1 VGIRPNRC
9 KGVMMSATSDE
20 ATADPSLRCE
30 EARRLAQSGDLE
42 RAARLFEEVLG
53 LGDVPQRAQAAL
65 GLAVVLED
73 SGDVEGAREADWAAI
88 ETSDFEYGPRAAYH
102 LALSHERAGEHGQAG
117 QAWRVVA
124 DFGNPAYLPPA
135 FLALARLAD
144 DEGDVAAA
152 RDWWERAIETGD
164 EEYAPAAAHDL
175 AHRLLE
181 QGESARAQRV
191 LADALRL
198 VDRAAAPYA
207 YARLAAAIGI
217 AHLDQAIGAFGAVL
231 ETGDGGDAEVAAL
244 ATELL
249 ARALPLRGRGEES
262 PEVWRRGLADP
273 ALAEQVRAR
282 LRRDLPA
289 GDEAEAG
296 ELWWEPHVESALQA
310 NTLPA
315 LTGEVFGALDHI
327 YALIALRYAEGAGD
341 LPAETHELLG
351 RAVRVPSEFAWGRGL
366 HDSFAER
373 LRAAMGSRAPVLPP
387 RWPEAQE
394 E

>member
-1 VGIRPNRC
+1 MGIRPNRC
-9 KGVMMSATSDE
+9 KGVVMSATSDE

-30 EARRLAQSGDLE
+30 EARRLAESGDLE

-88 ETSDFEYGPRAAYH
+88 ETRDSEYGPRAAYH
-102 LALSHERAGEHGQAG
+102 LALGHERTGERAQAG

-144 DEGDVAAA
+144 DEGDAAGA
-152 RDWWERAIETGD
+152 SDWWERAIETGD
-164 EEYAPAAAHDL
+164 EEYAPVAAHDL

-198 VDRAAAPYA
+198 VDRATAPYA

-231 ETGDGGDAEVAAL
+231 ETGEGGDAEVAAL

-249 ARALPLRGRGEES
+249 ARTLPLRGRGEES
-262 PEVWRRGLADP
+262 PEVWRRGLTDP
-273 ALAEQVRAR
+273 LLAEQVRAR

-289 GDEAEAG
+289 GEDEAG
-296 ELWWEPHVESALQA
+296 ELWWEPHVESALRA
-310 NTLPA
+310 NTLPS
-315 LTGEVFGALDHI
+315 LTGEVFGALDHM
-327 YALIALRYAEGAGD
+327 YALIALRYAEDEGD

-351 RAVRVPSEFAWGRGL
+351 RVVQVPSEFAWGRGL

-373 LRAAMGSRAPVLPP
+373 LRVAMGSQAPVLPP
-387 RWPEAQE
+387 RWPDPSE
-394 E
+394 

>member
-1 VGIRPNRC
+1 
-9 KGVMMSATSDE
+9 MSATSDE

-30 EARRLAQSGDLE
+30 EARRFAESGDLE
-42 RAARLFEEVLG
+42 RAARLFEEVLE
-53 LGDVPQRAQAAL
+53 LGDVPQRALAAL

-73 SGDVEGAREADWAAI
+73 FGDVEGAREADWAAI
-88 ETSDFEYGPRAAYH
+88 ETRDAEYGPRAAYH
-102 LALSHERAGEHGQAG
+102 LALSHERAGERGPAG
-117 QAWRVVA
+117 EAWGVVA

-144 DEGDVAAA
+144 DEGDVSSACE
-152 RDWWERAIETGD
+152 WWERAIGTGD
-164 EEYAPAAAHDL
+164 EEYAPVAAHDL

-231 ETGDGGDAEVAAL
+231 EAGDGDAEVAAL

-249 ARALPLRGRGEES
+249 ARTLPLRGRGDES
-262 PEVWRRGLADP
+262 AEVWRRGLTDP
-273 ALAEQVRAR
+273 VLAEQVRAR

-289 GDEAEAG
+289 GDEAGDGAGDGAEAG
-296 ELWWEPHVESALQA
+296 EPWWEPHVESALRA
-310 NTLPA
+310 NTLPS
-315 LTGEVFGALDHI
+315 LTGEVFGALDDM
-327 YALIALRYAEGAGD
+327 YALIALRYAEGVAD
-341 LPAETHELLG
+341 LPVETRELLG
-351 RAVRVPSEFAWGRGL
+351 RAVRVPSEYAWGRGL

-387 RWPEAQE
+387 RWPDPPGG
-394 E
+394 